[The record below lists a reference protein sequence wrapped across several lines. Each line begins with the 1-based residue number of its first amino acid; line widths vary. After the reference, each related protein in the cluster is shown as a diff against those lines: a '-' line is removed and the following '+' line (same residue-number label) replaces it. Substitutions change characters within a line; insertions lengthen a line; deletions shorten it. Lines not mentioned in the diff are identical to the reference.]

1 MNKISV
7 VIPTFNRAHILES
20 VVSSVVNQSLIPLEI
35 IIVDD
40 GSTDS
45 TKDVAKD
52 LIAKNDKLNIR
63 YVSQENQGG
72 NVARN
77 RGIEEAKSELIAFL
91 DSDDTWDKEKLEKQ
105 YNEFKRN
112 PTLGA
117 VYCGLRHVD
126 LANGKVLQEPKRSFP
141 QGDLSRT
148 LLIRDVTAP
157 TSCYMVKKSVFEDV
171 GYFDVNLKARQDWE
185 MWIRIAQKYPIGAV
199 SEILVNFG
207 EHQGPRTASNPQK
220 EIDAYSYIR
229 VKYKNDLNRLPFVLR
244 QKANSAFYRRM
255 GKVANNY
262 QGKKLKSMVW
272 FIRACMAWPF
282 AVQNWFGLFGLGVS
296 KNIKERLFAFW
307 NRILGKTTL
316 SLTAH

>member
-1 MNKISV
+1 MNISV
-7 VIPTFNRAHILES
+7 VIPTFNRAHLLERVIRS
-20 VVSSVVNQSLIPLEI
+20 VWNQTFEAKEI
-35 IIVDD
+35 IVVDD
-40 GSTDS
+40 GSTDDTES
-45 TKDVAKD
+45 
-52 LIAKNDKLNIR
+52 LIRKLQNRRQGETLKYI
-63 YVSQENQGG
+63 QQINQGG

-105 YNEFKRN
+105 HNEFKRN
-112 PTLGA
+112 TTLGA

-126 LANGKVLQEPKRSFP
+126 LSNGKVLQEPKRSYP

-185 MWIRIAQKYPIGAV
+185 MWIRIAQKYPIGSVPEA
-199 SEILVNFG
+199 LVNFG

-229 VKYKNDLNRLPFVLR
+229 VKYKSELNRLPFVLR

-272 FIRACMAWPF
+272 FIRACIAWPF